1 MESFI
6 KAYGRCK
13 KFFILLVLLCVQADI
28 FFAAEKEA
36 STDAYE
42 PLFLYAQ
49 SLHNNGA
56 FEQALVEYKR
66 YIFMQAYS
74 RGIHQTQAF
83 ENLAAL
89 YAQNNEWNLAAQ
101 TQYKAILS
109 SLQDEDNPEKTDL
122 LRKKHIYYLAEQ
134 AKTEKFSFQENLH
147 IFTYLNLPDFSS
159 EIKETA
165 AFYSFKNLIET
176 ARWETAQKEFNS
188 FTTTYPQAFSPEEY
202 SIIQQNLDN
211 IITFKPKKLEVARYL
226 SLFPGLGQL
235 YAADYK
241 DSLNAFLLNGSL
253 IALSV
258 YSICTLDLWTFSLL
272 EFDPLIR
279 FMKGNIYNAQK
290 DAHEYNTRHINAY
303 TKEIM
308 DLLDLH

>member
-1 MESFI
+1 MPSDLGSI
-6 KAYGRCK
+6 TS
-13 KFFILLVLLCVQADI
+13 LLH
-28 FFAAEKEA
+28 FAAI
-36 STDAYE
+36 
-42 PLFLYAQ
+42 P
-49 SLHNNGA
+49 
-56 FEQALVEYKR
+56 
-66 YIFMQAYS
+66 
-74 RGIHQTQAF
+74 
-83 ENLAAL
+83 
-89 YAQNNEWNLAAQ
+89 
-101 TQYKAILS
+101 
-109 SLQDEDNPEKTDL
+109 
-122 LRKKHIYYLAEQ
+122 KK
-134 AKTEKFSFQENLH
+134 
-147 IFTYLNLPDFSS
+147 
-159 EIKETA
+159 
-165 AFYSFKNLIET
+165 
-176 ARWETAQKEFNS
+176 QKEFNS